1 MRHGTSHVAILFP
14 LHLKFQESVMAD
26 KVPRG
31 MSDKGTLR
39 DPSKMVRNN
48 QRWVYA
54 AILAAVLGFVGFT
67 FYSVTNDPNPT
78 PPATTT
84 P

>member
-1 MRHGTSHVAILFP
+1 MRHGTSHVDILFP

-39 DPSKMVRNN
+39 DPSKMVSNN

-54 AILAAVLGFVGFT
+54 AGVCRFHGLL
-67 FYSVTNDPNPT
+67 SHQRP
-78 PPATTT
+78 
-84 P
+84 

>member
-1 MRHGTSHVAILFP
+1 MRRGTSHVAVLFY
-14 LHLKFQESVMAD
+14 LDLEFQESAMAD

-39 DPSKMVRNN
+39 DPSKMVSNN

-67 FYSVTNDPNPT
+67 VYSVTNDPNPT

>member
-1 MRHGTSHVAILFP
+1 
-14 LHLKFQESVMAD
+14 MAD

-39 DPSKMVRNN
+39 DPRKMVSNN

-67 FYSVTNDPNPT
+67 VYSVTNDPKPT
-78 PPATTT
+78 PPASTT

>member
-1 MRHGTSHVAILFP
+1 MT
-14 LHLKFQESVMAD
+14 D

-39 DPSKMVRNN
+39 DPSKIVSNN

-54 AILAAVLGFVGFT
+54 AILAAVMGFVGFT
-67 FYSVTNDPNPT
+67 VYSVTNDPNP
-78 PPATTT
+78 PPSATTT

>member
-1 MRHGTSHVAILFP
+1 
-14 LHLKFQESVMAD
+14 MAD
-26 KVPRG
+26 RVPRG

-39 DPSKMVRNN
+39 DPSKMVSNN

-54 AILAAVLGFVGFT
+54 AIVAAVLGLVGFT
-67 FYSVTNDPNPT
+67 VYSVTNDPNPT
-78 PPATTT
+78 PPAAAR

>member
-1 MRHGTSHVAILFP
+1 MT
-14 LHLKFQESVMAD
+14 D

-39 DPSKMVRNN
+39 DPSKIVSNN

-54 AILAAVLGFVGFT
+54 AILAAVMGFVGFT
-67 FYSVTNDPNPT
+67 VYSVTNDPSPT
-78 PPATTT
+78 PSATTT